1 MGMSLMYDMSVL
13 TFGPLLRR
21 LEHLIDKAE
30 HHAAARDLD
39 PRTLIEAR
47 LAPDMFTFAQQVRAG
62 CEHAKDTAL
71 RLARREPPAIEIQDG
86 DFAALRTRIRLTL
99 ELVNGV
105 PPGEYEG
112 AESRRVTRPL
122 PNNRVLEMEG
132 AQFLREWALPQF
144 YFHLVTAYDILRH
157 AGVEI
162 GKRDFLTDVWGAVRT
177 R

>member
-1 MGMSLMYDMSVL
+1 MSLMYEMTVQ

-30 HHAAARDLD
+30 QHAAARDLD
-39 PRTLIEAR
+39 PRTLSEAR
-47 LAPDMFTFAQQVRAG
+47 LAPDMFTFARQVQAA
-62 CEHAKDTAL
+62 CEHAKDAAL
-71 RLARREPPAIEIQDG
+71 RLGGREPPVFEIRDE
-86 DFAALRTRIRLTL
+86 DFAALRARIHRTL
-99 ELVNGV
+99 ELVQGV
-105 PPGEYEG
+105 AAGEYEG
-112 AESRRVTRPL
+112 AEQRQVARPL
-122 PNNRVLEMEG
+122 PNNRVLEMQGG
-132 AQFLREWALPQF
+132 AFLREWALPQF